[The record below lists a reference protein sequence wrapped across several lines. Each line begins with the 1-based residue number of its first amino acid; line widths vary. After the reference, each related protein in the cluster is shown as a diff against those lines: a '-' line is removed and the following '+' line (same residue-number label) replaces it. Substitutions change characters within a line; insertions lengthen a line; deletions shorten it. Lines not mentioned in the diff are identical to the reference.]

1 MYVMK
6 SVVSEKHILH
16 DPKIVQILSQLI
28 TDCIYSIIKQKNLCN
43 EQLSCKN
50 GYVSHKQ

>member
-16 DPKIVQILSQLI
+16 DRKIVHILSIDYGLHLQH
-28 TDCIYSIIKQKNLCN
+28 
-43 EQLSCKN
+43 
-50 GYVSHKQ
+50 HKKKKFVQ